1 MKEDMQANMSHDDV
15 LDVIIDFPVKP
26 LWGQVVITI
35 NTDEADGVLVL
46 SDNSFSEKQYVVSG
60 SIEYGDIKVVPGTPV
75 LIDIKKLMKTVKTE
89 VDNVYGEYKAVEIDP
104 LEVDG
109 VMYAVVDSRVIKAID
124 LRK

>member
-1 MKEDMQANMSHDDV
+1 MREDTQANMSHDDV
-15 LDVIIDFPVKP
+15 LDVIINFPVKP
-26 LWGQVVITI
+26 LWGQVVITV

-46 SDNSFSEKQYVVSG
+46 SDNSFSEKQYVISG

-124 LRK
+124 LR